1 MIRYKSLIVAFLLC
15 FAVAANAQYK
25 VERLLLSGRVALYY
39 EDYVLSI
46 QYFNQ
51 AISQK
56 PWQWEPWQLRAV
68 AKFYL
73 EDWQGAEADATK
85 AIELNPY
92 VLSLYD
98 LRGMSRIRQE
108 KFDGAIEDYSSA
120 IRMQPDNQNFW
131 YNRAVCYM
139 EKGEYDTVQI
149 QTDTLIARWSK
160 FAAPYLLKAETFLHQ
175 ADTVKATEWIDKSL
189 AIDAYNVNA
198 LRVRANISL
207 YRGQWKEADEFLS
220 KTIRLSPKDASSYIN
235 RALAR
240 QRINNLRGAM
250 SDYDMAL
257 DINPNNFLGHYNR
270 GLLRQQVGDDNRAIE
285 DFNYVLEL
293 EPNNIMALVNRA
305 TLLDRTGNLRG
316 AIRDYSRVIEKFP
329 DFITGLARRAQ
340 CYRRLGMIAK
350 AEMDEFHILRLQMD
364 KHIGIQHRWS
374 KSKLNAMRKLSDIDP
389 EKYNMNVIDDHVDES
404 REYKSEYRGKVQNR
418 QTNES
423 YMPYIVMTTNSRQL
437 GMTSYSPFD
446 KSVEEYRSKL
456 QKYVTRLNGEA
467 SAITLPA
474 LGNIGEG
481 TGVST
486 FDEVERIGQLI
497 DQSTDEADIMR
508 LLLFR
513 AIAYSSAHNFED
525 ARKDLNTVLT
535 ANPDNWLALW
545 QDVICR
551 AMMDEFDHSA
561 IPMERQMRKSSILR
575 DFDKILSYDP
585 NNAFI
590 YYCKGTF
597 LARKGDYKEAIEF
610 LTKAIELDP
619 GLPQAYYNRGL
630 AYVQSGD
637 IVKAKNDFSIAGEKG
652 LYSAYSIL
660 KSSKLTK

>member
-1 MIRYKSLIVAFLLC
+1 MIRYKSLIVALLLC
-15 FAVAANAQYK
+15 LAVVANAQYK

-56 PWQWEPWQLRAV
+56 PWQWEPWQLRGV

-98 LRGMSRIRQE
+98 LRGMSRIRQN
-108 KFDGAIEDYSSA
+108 KFDEAIQDYSSA
-120 IRMQPDNQNFW
+120 IKMQPDNQNFW

-149 QTDTLIARWSK
+149 HTDSLISKWSK
-160 FAAPYLLKAETFLHQ
+160 FAAPYLLKAETYLHQ

-189 AIDAYNVNA
+189 EIDAYNVSA
-198 LRVRANISL
+198 LRVRANIAL
-207 YRGQWKEADEFLS
+207 YMGQWKEADEFLT
-220 KTIRLSPKDASSYIN
+220 KTLSLAPKDASSYVN

-257 DINPNNFLGHYNR
+257 DINPNSFLGHYNR

-285 DFNYVLEL
+285 DFNYVLEF

-364 KHIGIQHRWS
+364 KHLGIQHRWS
-374 KSKLNAMRKLSDIDP
+374 KGKLSAMRKLSDIDP
-389 EKYNMNVIDDHVDES
+389 EKYSMNVIDDQVDES

-418 QTNES
+418 QATES
-423 YMPYIVMTTNSRQL
+423 YMPYIVMTTNSRQI
-437 GMTSYSPFD
+437 GMSSYSPFD
-446 KSVEEYRSKL
+446 KNVEEYRSKL
-456 QKYVTRLNGEA
+456 QKDLAHSNVSA
-467 SAITLPA
+467 SAVQLPV

-486 FDEVERIGQLI
+486 FDEVEHISRLI
-497 DQSTDEADIMR
+497 DQSSNESETMR

-525 ARKDLNTVLT
+525 ARKDLNTILSTVPG
-535 ANPDNWLALW
+535 NSLALW
-545 QDVICR
+545 QDIICR
-551 AMMDEFDHSA
+551 AMMDEFDRSA
-561 IPMERQMRKSSILR
+561 TPMEHQMRRASILG
-575 DFDKILSYDP
+575 DFDIILSSDP

-597 LARKGDYKEAIEF
+597 LARQGEFKDAIA
-610 LTKAIELDP
+610 LLSKSIELDP
-619 GLPQAYYNRGL
+619 GLPQGYFNRGL
-630 AYVQSGD
+630 AYMQSGD
-637 IVKAKNDFSIAGEKG
+637 IVKAKSDFSIAGEKG

-660 KSSKLTK
+660 KSSKLSK